1 MRILAV
7 IANLVLL
14 GFLIVTTIINSLR
27 NLNGNDILI
36 LLLMI
41 SFPIINLIVLFKE
54 YSGDWISLYFK
65 RKALEEQ
72 VKINKLI
79 ETEKK

>member
-7 IANLVLL
+7 IANLILL
-14 GFLIVTTIINSLR
+14 GVSISLTLHH
-27 NLNGNDILI
+27 NLNGKDILI
-36 LLLMI
+36 VLLFI
-41 SFPIINLIVLFKE
+41 TVPIINLIVLFKE

-65 RKALEEQ
+65 RKAIEEQ